1 MPEQKKLIQFKNIV
15 KSFEDGQVVLK
26 GVSLDIYENEFV
38 TLLGPSG
45 CGKTTLLRILG
56 GFLQPTEG
64 KVLFDGEDIVNVP
77 PYKRE
82 INTVFQKYALFP
94 HMNVYDNIAFGLTLK
109 KEPKDV
115 IEQKV
120 MRMLRLV
127 SLEDY
132 ADRNVTELSGG
143 QQQRIAIARALVN
156 EPSVLLLDEP
166 LGALDLKLRKE
177 MQQELKYI
185 QQEVGITFI
194 FVTHDQEE
202 ALTMSDKIVV
212 MNAGEIQQIGTPTEI
227 YRYPVNEFVANFI
240 GETNIIDGVMQG
252 DDLVVFEDKKFP
264 CRARGFNKNEK
275 VDVVIRPEHL
285 DIVPRAE
292 GMLKG
297 VVKSQLFKGMHYDT
311 VVETRVGT
319 TITVKMQVSQDRPVL
334 NADAGEKISASAF
347 LIDVEDVG
355 ELDDAKVV
363 ALASAEAWDVETE
376 EPISIKNVEY
386 DIKPEVGSY
395 SVTFTTAA
403 GTSITVKAAV
413 MAENRVE
420 SKVYQEEIYA
430 MNFFKKVEDI
440 QESIALDTDLET
452 WASASAWSL
461 EDGEQ
466 VEITDVKYDFDP
478 ETIEPGV
485 YDVTFSTEGY
495 EYKVSTTRACE
506 EGAEVGL
513 IFRPEDIHVMKKEGQ
528 W

>member
-1 MPEQKKLIQFKNIV
+1 MAEEAKKLIQFKNII
-15 KSFEDGQVVLK
+15 KTFEDGTVVLK
-26 GVSLDIYENEFV
+26 GISLDINENEFV

-94 HMNVYDNIAFGLTLK
+94 HMNVYDNVAFGLTIK

-127 SLEDY
+127 NLEDY
-132 ADRNVTELSGG
+132 AKRNVTEMSGG

-177 MQQELKYI
+177 MQHELKSI

-227 YRYPVNEFVANFI
+227 YRRPVNEFVANFI
-240 GETNIIDGVMQG
+240 GETNIIEGVMPQ
-252 DDLVVFEDKKFP
+252 DDCVIFEDKKFP
-264 CRARGFNKNEK
+264 CSARGFDKNEK

-285 DIVPRAE
+285 DIVPRDQ

-311 VVETRVGT
+311 IVETRAGT
-319 TITVKMQVSQDRPVL
+319 SITVKMQVSEDKPVT
-334 NADAGEKISASAF
+334 NNGEKISASGFF
-347 LIDVEDVG
+347 LDLEDAT
-355 ELDDAKVV
+355 ELNDAKII
-363 ALASAEAWDVETE
+363 ALASAEAWDAETE
-376 EPISIKNVEY
+376 EPISIKTVEH
-386 DIKPEVGSY
+386 DIKPETGDY
-395 SVTFTTAA
+395 HVTFSTGS
-403 GTSITVKAAV
+403 GTSITVQAKVVAANKA
-413 MAENRVE
+413 E
-420 SKVYQEEIYA
+420 STVYQEEIYA

-440 QESIALDTDLET
+440 QESMALDTDLKM
-452 WASASAWSL
+452 WANASAWSL
-461 EDGEQ
+461 EGEGEQ

-478 ETIEPGV
+478 ETITPGV
-485 YDVTFSTEGY
+485 YEVTFATEGY
-495 EYKVSTTRACE
+495 EYKVSTTRAAE

-513 IFRPEDIHVMKKEGQ
+513 IFRPEDLHVMKRGVRQ
-528 W
+528 